1 MANKANE
8 TAQRETNQRAVTEE
22 DEEWMDGAS
31 SAFPK
36 VENLAPSVPP
46 NYGPGRLVAIW
57 ALKNGTR
64 KGDNGTYPF
73 VETVTLVLDN
83 GPDGSQVD
91 ELVGPA
97 PVKLDAFQHSTTGL
111 VARLTKRVDGVN
123 ARGVKLRYRPM
134 IGRLNTQASKAN
146 KNVAAFSIAEPT
158 AADMEVARG
167 YKDMI
172 TGINKALEAADATAE
187 DTEAFD

>member
-1 MANKANE
+1 MATSNKAND
-8 TAQRETNQRAVTEE
+8 TAPAITAE

-36 VENLAPSVPP
+36 VENLAPSIPP
-46 NYGPGRLVAIW
+46 NYGDGRLLAIW
-57 ALKNGTR
+57 ALSNGTR

-83 GPDGSQVD
+83 GPDGKQVD
-91 ELVGPA
+91 DLVGPA
-97 PVKLDAFQHSTTGL
+97 PVRLDGFQHSTTGL
-111 VARLTKRVDGVN
+111 VSRLNKRVDATNPKGV
-123 ARGVKLRYRPM
+123 RLKYRPM

-158 AADMEVARG
+158 AADMVIARE
-167 YKDMI
+167 YKAMI
-172 TGINKALEAADATAE
+172 TAINAELEAKDKKSE
-187 DTEAFD
+187 DEQAFDS